1 DAIYNCA
8 TMANICPVKNVAD
21 LVSEA
26 RRVYRET
33 FDGDDANVA
42 VCAPGR
48 VNLIGEHTDYNEGF
62 VLPMALPM
70 VTVIV
75 GSKTSGQK
83 CCVVTLTEA
92 ADEPRVVHFDLPNE
106 LTPLLRGQPNWANYV
121 KGVVQHYRARPI
133 PGFRAVIVSSV
144 PLGGGLS
151 SSASLEVAVY
161 TFLQQLCP
169 DDGDQVAKAVACQQ
183 AEHTHAAVPCGIM
196 DQFVSVLGKEGHA
209 LLIDCRSL
217 EATAVP
223 LADPGLVILI
233 TNSNVR
239 HSLTGSEYPTRR
251 KQCEEAA
258 ALLGKKSLRE
268 ATVQDLEAAKDRLD
282 GVTYRRARHVIEE
295 IERTAQAA
303 EALKRGDYKEF
314 GRLMVESHNSLRDNY
329 EVSCPELDELVAAAL
344 EVDGVFGSRMTGGG
358 FGGCT
363 VTLLQAHATE
373 RAVKHIQKKYHG
385 SPTFFITTPSEGA
398 HALSL

>member
-1 DAIYNCA
+1 
-8 TMANICPVKNVAD
+8 MAYICPIKNVAD

-75 GSKTSGQK
+75 GSEISGQK

-92 ADEPRVVHFDLPNE
+92 ADEPRVVDFDLPNE

-133 PGFRAVIVSSV
+133 PGFRVVIASSV

-151 SSASLEVAVY
+151 SSASLEVAMY

-258 ALLGKKSLRE
+258 AVLSKKSLRE
-268 ATVQDLEAAKDRLD
+268 ATLQDLEAAKDRLD
-282 GVTYRRARHVIEE
+282 GVTYHRARHVIKE

-329 EVSCPELDELVAAAL
+329 EVSWTIPSKEMSELSILGE
-344 EVDGVFGSRMTGGG
+344 
-358 FGGCT
+358 
-363 VTLLQAHATE
+363 
-373 RAVKHIQKKYHG
+373 KYHG

-398 HALSL
+398 HAFSL

>member
-1 DAIYNCA
+1 
-8 TMANICPVKNVAD
+8 MANICPIKNIAD
-21 LVSEA
+21 LVFEA

-42 VCAPGR
+42 LCAPGR

-75 GSKTSGQK
+75 GSKISGQK
-83 CCVVTLTEA
+83 CCVVTQTEA

-106 LTPLLRGQPNWANYV
+106 LAPLLRGQPNWANYV

-133 PGFRAVIVSSV
+133 PGFRAVIANSV

-209 LLIDCRSL
+209 CVVTVRLTVNYTVKVI
-217 EATAVP
+217 
-223 LADPGLVILI
+223 VILI
-233 TNSNVR
+233 NNSNVR
-239 HSLTGSEYPTRR
+239 QSLTGSEYPTRR

-258 ALLGKKSLRE
+258 TILGKKSLRE
-268 ATVQDLEAAKDRLD
+268 ATLQDLEAAKDRLD

-344 EVDGVFGSRMTGGG
+344 EVDGVFRSRMTGR
-358 FGGCT
+358 
-363 VTLLQAHATE
+363 AHAME

>member
-1 DAIYNCA
+1 
-8 TMANICPVKNVAD
+8 MANICQIKNVAD

-75 GSKTSGQK
+75 GRKISGQK

-92 ADEPRVVHFDLPNE
+92 ADEPRVVDFDLPNE

-121 KGVVQHYRARPI
+121 KGVVQHYRAQPI
-133 PGFRAVIVSSV
+133 PGFRAVITSSV

-151 SSASLEVAVY
+151 SSASLEVATY

-209 LLIDCRSL
+209 LLIDCRH
-217 EATAVP
+217 A
-223 LADPGLVILI
+223 
-233 TNSNVR
+233 
-239 HSLTGSEYPTRR
+239 LTGSEYPTRR

-258 ALLGKKSLRE
+258 AILGKKSLRE
-268 ATVQDLEAAKDRLD
+268 ATLQDLDAAKDRLD
-282 GVTYRRARHVIEE
+282 SVTYRRARHVIEE

-303 EALKRGDYKEF
+303 EALKKGDYREF

-373 RAVKHIQKKYHG
+373 KAVKRIQGGARAQISSERSRKHFTDNPQPLCPYTDLEG
-385 SPTFFITTPSEGA
+385 EVNTIRACSSSPPGVGFLFTSG
-398 HALSL
+398 

>member
-1 DAIYNCA
+1 
-8 TMANICPVKNVAD
+8 M
-21 LVSEA
+21 E
-26 RRVYRET
+26 
-33 FDGDDANVA
+33 
-42 VCAPGR
+42 
-48 VNLIGEHTDYNEGF
+48 
-62 VLPMALPM
+62 
-70 VTVIV
+70 
-75 GSKTSGQK
+75 
-83 CCVVTLTEA
+83 
-92 ADEPRVVHFDLPNE
+92 
-106 LTPLLRGQPNWANYV
+106 
-121 KGVVQHYRARPI
+121 
-133 PGFRAVIVSSV
+133 
-144 PLGGGLS
+144 
-151 SSASLEVAVY
+151 
-161 TFLQQLCP
+161 
-169 DDGDQVAKAVACQQ
+169 
-183 AEHTHAAVPCGIM
+183 
-196 DQFVSVLGKEGHA
+196 
-209 LLIDCRSL
+209 SL

-258 ALLGKKSLRE
+258 AILGKKSLRE
-268 ATVQDLEAAKDRLD
+268 ATLQDLEAAKDRLD
-282 GVTYRRARHVIEE
+282 GVTYHRARHVIEKN
-295 IERTAQAA
+295 ERTAQAA

-385 SPTFFITTPSEGA
+385 SPTTPSEGA